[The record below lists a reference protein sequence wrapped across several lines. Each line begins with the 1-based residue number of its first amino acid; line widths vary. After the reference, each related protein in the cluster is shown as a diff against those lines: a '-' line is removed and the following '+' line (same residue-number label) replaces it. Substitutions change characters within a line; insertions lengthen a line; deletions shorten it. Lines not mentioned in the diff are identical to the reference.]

1 MGLATKMK
9 DMSENILSSFKQR
22 IKENEELVNDVQKT
36 LDQFQKD
43 HQEMTA
49 VLTTNA
55 ISLRNGLANSEK
67 ERIEIYNEL
76 MSGIHADIA
85 SIQAE
90 VIDIQNS
97 TVNLLNEFGVDRTQ
111 MVAELNKFFAENRA
125 DRMVDEK
132 NRMEEFDALMKDI
145 DDDIKTI
152 NDEVLRIFKDT
163 NITVENFEKEH
174 ADMSVQLRAELTKN
188 LVERVEFTRALLTDF
203 QKRLSE
209 MSKENQKMA
218 QRLQKDLAKG
228 ETVRLNDYNALMKGI
243 HSAIKD
249 IQKEVKMIQ
258 KASVGLITDYAQ
270 DRSQGIA
277 NWNHMQDE
285 ITQLRK
291 ETGVESAMDEIE
303 ISGNKKEVTI
313 ETQAEAAS
321 ETLVEIQPEVE
332 PKPEAPMKLDD
343 KVLNYIN
350 SHKNGVRVSEMEEP
364 LCETRMKLGFTAKAL
379 LEEGK
384 VQKIENIY
392 YPLH

>member
-55 ISLRNGLANSEK
+55 VSLRNGLANSEK

-249 IQKEVKMIQ
+249 IQKEVKVIQ

>member
-55 ISLRNGLANSEK
+55 VSLRNGLANSEK

-249 IQKEVKMIQ
+249 IQKEVKVIQ
-258 KASVGLITDYAQ
+258 KASIGLITDYAQ

>member
-55 ISLRNGLANSEK
+55 VSLRNGLANSEK

-145 DDDIKTI
+145 DDDIKNI

-249 IQKEVKMIQ
+249 IQKEVKVIQ
-258 KASVGLITDYAQ
+258 KASIGLITDYAQ

>member
-249 IQKEVKMIQ
+249 IQKEVKVIQ
-258 KASVGLITDYAQ
+258 KASIGLITDYAQ

>member
-55 ISLRNGLANSEK
+55 VSLRNGLANSEK

-145 DDDIKTI
+145 DDDIKNI

-249 IQKEVKMIQ
+249 IQKEVKVIQ

>member
-55 ISLRNGLANSEK
+55 VSLRNGLANSEK

-174 ADMSVQLRAELTKN
+174 ANMSVQLRAELTKN

-249 IQKEVKMIQ
+249 IQKEVKVIQ
-258 KASVGLITDYAQ
+258 KASIGLITDYAQ

>member
-55 ISLRNGLANSEK
+55 VSLRNGLANSEK

-145 DDDIKTI
+145 DDDIKNI

-258 KASVGLITDYAQ
+258 KASIGLITDYAQ

>member
-55 ISLRNGLANSEK
+55 VSLRNGLANSEK

-145 DDDIKTI
+145 DDDIKNI

>member
-55 ISLRNGLANSEK
+55 VSLRNGLANSEK

-174 ADMSVQLRAELTKN
+174 ANMSVQLRAELTKN

>member
-55 ISLRNGLANSEK
+55 VSLRNGLANSEK

-174 ADMSVQLRAELTKN
+174 ANMSVQLRAELTKN

-249 IQKEVKMIQ
+249 IQKEVKVIQ

>member
-55 ISLRNGLANSEK
+55 VSLRNGLANSEK